1 MGFLE
6 PLYEFFGVILAF
18 FYSLVPS
25 RSYGL
30 GVAIILMTLLVML
43 ALFPLTA
50 KQAKSQI
57 MMQRVQ
63 PEIKRIQA
71 KYKGDRQKMN
81 EEVMRFYQENKINP
95 LAGCLPL
102 LVQIPIFISLF
113 HLLRSP
119 FEYVPRDSKLYEAF
133 CGNVGRTAC
142 DVAPN
147 LPKHLDFLGLDL
159 SLQATKVPGGV
170 IDALPYFVLVA
181 LVILSSYYQV
191 QQTQRRSPQINPQMA
206 IMMKVLP
213 VGFGVFSLYFPA
225 GLVLYYLVQNLF
237 RIGQQQVILTKITGP
252 AQAAAEA
259 IDAKSSEP
267 RASSGGAKPGGPPT
281 PSTGGGG
288 LRKLFQL
295 PAPSGGTN
303 GSPKPGAGGASGSN
317 DAGRAES
324 GSTRPQPGARRTNK
338 KRRRR

>member
-6 PLYEFFGVILAF
+6 PLYELFGSLLALL
-18 FYSLVPS
+18 YSLVPNPD
-25 RSYGL
+25 YGL
-30 GVAIILMTLLVML
+30 GVAIILMTVLVML

-102 LVQIPIFISLF
+102 LVQFPIFISLF

-119 FEYVPRDSKLYEAF
+119 FEYVPRDSKLYAAF
-133 CGNVGRTAC
+133 CGDVGRKAC
-142 DVAPN
+142 DAAPN

-170 IDALPYFVLVA
+170 IDALPYFFLVA
-181 LVILSSYYQV
+181 LVILTSYYQV

-225 GLVLYYLVQNLF
+225 GLVLYYLVQNVW

-252 AQAAAEA
+252 AQAAADA

-267 RASSGGAKPGGPPT
+267 RGGSGAKPATSSGTG
-281 PSTGGGG
+281 SGGGG
-288 LRKLFQL
+288 LRKRFQL
-295 PAPSGGTN
+295 PPPASSGSGNGTPKTGAANEPSADSGG
-303 GSPKPGAGGASGSN
+303 
-317 DAGRAES
+317 
-324 GSTRPQPGARRTNK
+324 TRPQPGARRTNR